1 MERKWQVV
9 AQWISKISYSVDTY
23 METGTTSAIFQSI
36 SAFYQPLV
44 LNGELSES

>member
-23 METGTTSAIFQSI
+23 METTSAIFQSI